1 MASGYRSDASLRLSH
16 WNSRYPVSFP
26 TSSPSGCFLMRSR
39 WRRDCGPSRN
49 GPRGTRNPDAGPW
62 HSHGRVPLLYQL
74 NSGTAGLAARDQ
86 LGGHRVPLRWHG
98 GTSMTRPTETIT
110 AIVGNVVGAT
120 LIILNWL
127 GVEVPSEVA
136 GAIVLLLSN
145 MVWGITAI
153 VASRQRAGSL
163 PSAADG
169 SVRTTINFPPMP

>member
-1 MASGYRSDASLRLSH
+1 
-16 WNSRYPVSFP
+16 
-26 TSSPSGCFLMRSR
+26 
-39 WRRDCGPSRN
+39 
-49 GPRGTRNPDAGPW
+49 
-62 HSHGRVPLLYQL
+62 
-74 NSGTAGLAARDQ
+74 
-86 LGGHRVPLRWHG
+86 
-98 GTSMTRPTETIT
+98 MTRPTETIT

-163 PSAADG
+163 PSAPDG
-169 SVRTTINFPPMP
+169 SVRTTINVPPMP

>member
-1 MASGYRSDASLRLSH
+1 
-16 WNSRYPVSFP
+16 
-26 TSSPSGCFLMRSR
+26 
-39 WRRDCGPSRN
+39 
-49 GPRGTRNPDAGPW
+49 
-62 HSHGRVPLLYQL
+62 
-74 NSGTAGLAARDQ
+74 
-86 LGGHRVPLRWHG
+86 
-98 GTSMTRPTETIT
+98 MTRPTETIT

>member
-1 MASGYRSDASLRLSH
+1 
-16 WNSRYPVSFP
+16 
-26 TSSPSGCFLMRSR
+26 
-39 WRRDCGPSRN
+39 
-49 GPRGTRNPDAGPW
+49 
-62 HSHGRVPLLYQL
+62 
-74 NSGTAGLAARDQ
+74 
-86 LGGHRVPLRWHG
+86 
-98 GTSMTRPTETIT
+98 MTRPTETIT

-169 SVRTTINFPPMP
+169 SVRTTINVPPMP